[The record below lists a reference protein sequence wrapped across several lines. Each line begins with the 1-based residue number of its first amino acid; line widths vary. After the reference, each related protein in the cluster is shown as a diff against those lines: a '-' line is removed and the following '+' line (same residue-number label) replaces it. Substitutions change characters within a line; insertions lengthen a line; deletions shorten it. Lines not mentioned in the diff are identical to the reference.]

1 MINSGVDVKK
11 TVPQSGV
18 VKEINNPNKKNIM
31 KQVKYNVC
39 VTTVNLES

>member
-18 VKEINNPNKKNIM
+18 VEEINNPNKKNIR
-31 KQVKYNVC
+31 KQEKYNVC

>member
-18 VKEINNPNKKNIM
+18 VEEINNPNKKNIR
-31 KQVKYNVC
+31 KQEKYHVC
-39 VTTVNLES
+39 DNSQF